1 MTTTMSKMS
10 KTARNYY
17 LHDLDKNHDT
27 GERVCYFS
35 ERAYDESGWGIW
47 IDKSGNVDAD
57 ETSASGGRPS
67 SRLLEILKVAARK
80 QLT

>member
-35 ERAYDESGWGIW
+35 QNGWDDSGWGLW
-47 IDKSGNVDAD
+47 IDRDGNVDVD
-57 ETSASGGRPS
+57 ETSANGEQPS
-67 SRLLEILKVAARK
+67 SRLLEILKIAARK
-80 QLT
+80 QLA